1 MRADEA
7 IHTIFKHDAA
17 LWSHPKALGSKEKRL
32 WMRLAMGDIFRAD
45 NDIKEVDN
53 ARDAQG
59 FSNHHP
65 EPAADNAHRD
75 CAVETP
81 RFGDDFREVCH
92 AWDEGVISHFLF
104 IREEIQ
110 VKGTQS
116 RVIFC
121 EMVEHF
127 PRGCAREC
135 VELID
140 RENIFKAVLVQ
151 HHMPRLVV
159 QRHCVDEGAITVKQD
174 GAGCFHQRKC

>member
-1 MRADEA
+1 MRADKA

-17 LWSHPKALGSKEKRL
+17 LRSHPKAFCSKEKRL

-53 ARDAQG
+53 ACDSQG
-59 FSNHHP
+59 FSNDHP
-65 EPAADNAHRD
+65 EAAAYNSHRD

-127 PRGCAREC
+127 TRRSACKRI
-135 VELID
+135 ELIH
-140 RENIFKAVLVQ
+140 RKNVFKAVFVQ

-159 QRHCVDEGAITVKQD
+159 QRHCVDKGAITIEED
-174 GAGCFHQRKC
+174 GAGCFHEWKC